1 MTAQII
7 AVAIFVVMFAL
18 IVSEKIERQ
27 WVSLGCGLLMLIV
40 VFGICMQDMEAVYET
55 LNLKAFVTGDFWYE
69 RGAGENASTGINWST
84 IVFIYGMMIM
94 VEGMGASG
102 FCKWYV
108 RRKGSPAEIGRAG
121 GA

>member
-40 VFGICMQDMEAVYET
+40 VFGICMQDMEAVCCKIYIQILLQSRESELVSEKKGDQTVLKLKNYLYITSRWVQNGYRRVET
-55 LNLKAFVTGDFWYE
+55 T
-69 RGAGENASTGINWST
+69 
-84 IVFIYGMMIM
+84 
-94 VEGMGASG
+94 
-102 FCKWYV
+102 
-108 RRKGSPAEIGRAG
+108 
-121 GA
+121 

>member
-69 RGAGENASTGINWST
+69 RRAGENAST
-84 IVFIYGMMIM
+84 
-94 VEGMGASG
+94 
-102 FCKWYV
+102 
-108 RRKGSPAEIGRAG
+108 
-121 GA
+121 

>member
-55 LNLKAFVTGDFWYE
+55 LNLKAFVTGDF
-69 RGAGENASTGINWST
+69 
-84 IVFIYGMMIM
+84 
-94 VEGMGASG
+94 
-102 FCKWYV
+102 
-108 RRKGSPAEIGRAG
+108 
-121 GA
+121 